1 MIGHVIHQQP
11 QPGTLDV
18 TKCNKHADRAS
29 LFDAFRA
36 KTTASDAAAA
46 DAAAADAAAGGGG
59 ICNTERSLMVAV
71 SDQDEG
77 KLWATLSRHEDH
89 VIFEGFNTTIIVMHL
104 ICVRRGEWLN
114 SETINVY
121 VQMIEVEA
129 KKAGHNVT
137 MFNSFFVTKIETE
150 GHKGVKTWTRK
161 LKREGKTLFDLD
173 RFFFP
178 VNLYDTHW
186 VGGVV
191 DFKAKKISI
200 LDSMAG
206 NSHSLLRDQLLKYLV
221 CEAEAAKVSFQ
232 KADWSSQVVKA
243 PQQENW

>member
-1 MIGHVIHQQP
+1 MNLV
-11 QPGTLDV
+11 
-18 TKCNKHADRAS
+18 
-29 LFDAFRA
+29 
-36 KTTASDAAAA
+36 
-46 DAAAADAAAGGGG
+46 
-59 ICNTERSLMVAV
+59 
-71 SDQDEG
+71 
-77 KLWATLSRHEDH
+77 
-89 VIFEGFNTTIIVMHL
+89 
-104 ICVRRGEWLN
+104 CVRKDEWLN

-129 KKAGHNVT
+129 KNAGHNVT

-161 LKREGKTLFDLD
+161 LKKEGKTLFDLD

-178 VNLYDTHW
+178 VNLNDTHW

-206 NSHSLLRDQLLKYLV
+206 NSHSKHRDQLLQYLV
-221 CEAEAAKVSFQ
+221 SEAAAANVTFQ
-232 KADWSSQVVKA
+232 VRCCMI
-243 PQQENW
+243 

>member
-1 MIGHVIHQQP
+1 MS
-11 QPGTLDV
+11 
-18 TKCNKHADRAS
+18 KMK
-29 LFDAFRA
+29 
-36 KTTASDAAAA
+36 
-46 DAAAADAAAGGGG
+46 
-59 ICNTERSLMVAV
+59 RSLMVAV
-71 SDQDEG
+71 SDEDREN
-77 KLWATLSRHEDH
+77 LRTALSGHEDD
-89 VIFEGFNTTIIVMHL
+89 VIFEGFNTTIIVMNL
-104 ICVRRGEWLN
+104 VCVRKDEWLN

-129 KKAGHNVT
+129 KNAGHNVT

-161 LKREGKTLFDLD
+161 LKRAGKTLFDLD

-178 VNLYDTHW
+178 VNLNDTHW

-206 NSHSLLRDQLLKYLV
+206 NSHSKRREQLLQYLV
-221 CEAEAAKVSFQ
+221 SEAAEAKVTFQ
-232 KADWSSQVVKA
+232 VRCCAI
-243 PQQENW
+243 